1 VRRLM
6 LAGLLALGAARLD
19 AQTARAGGAGTQKID
34 SIVVLNE
41 DVFAREEEQLSAF
54 AKLANALH
62 VRTRAAT
69 IRRTLLVNQGDV
81 YDSAR
86 VVESE
91 RALRSLAVFRSV
103 ALDTAW
109 VRDKLYLLVVT
120 GDGWSTR
127 PEMSFTTAAGDATW
141 NVGLTEENF
150 LGTATEVG
158 LGYTHGVDRNALE
171 VAYRN
176 PHFLW
181 RRAILVLRYANLS
194 DGDRASWRVGMPFAQ
209 TSARFALETSGE
221 TSQGLVLQFREGQR
235 SDTLQRRVTRVAVRG
250 GIALSATSTS
260 YTRLWGIG
268 AIRREDYGEPN
279 TVLPRSTYVA
289 VGAGLDFARTRF
301 QILRHFNS
309 FARREDRDLSQVA
322 RVGLWLAPRAWGYES
337 GRAGIGP
344 EIFLQGSALWTR
356 GFGILRLAGHGVFAG
371 AGLDSGRT
379 SVSLT
384 LGSQNIPNQSLV
396 LHAEVAAA
404 KNPSPGDEFDFWFDR
419 SGPRLF
425 GAHAFTGTRF
435 VWVALE
441 DRIVL
446 NDDFYGVVGLGIA
459 PFFDWGG
466 VWFPED
472 GTRFGGNIGLAF
484 RLGPTRAIQGDPAEI
499 AFGWRFGDGW
509 RTDINGEEQGR
520 WALTIRRALR
530 F

>member
-1 VRRLM
+1 MRRLI
-6 LAGLLALGAARLD
+6 LAGLLAVSAGKLG
-19 AQTARAGGAGTQKID
+19 AQTAGAQKID

-41 DVFAREEEQLSAF
+41 DVFAREEEQLSVF

-69 IRRTLLVNQGDV
+69 IRRTLLVNQGDAF
-81 YDSAR
+81 DSAR

-91 RALRSLAVFRSV
+91 RALRNLSVFRSV

-127 PEMSFTTAAGDATW
+127 PEMNFTTTAGDATW
-141 NVGLTEENF
+141 TVGLTEENF

-176 PHFLW
+176 PHFLA
-181 RRAILVLRYANLS
+181 RRAILFLRYADLS
-194 DGDRASWRVGMPFAQ
+194 DGQRASWRVGMPFAQ
-209 TSARFALETSGE
+209 TSARFALETSGDAAE
-221 TSQGLVLQFREGQR
+221 GRVLLFRDGLR
-235 SDTLQRRVTRVAVRG
+235 DTILERRRVGVAVRG
-250 GIALSATSTS
+250 GIALKATSRS
-260 YTRLWGIG
+260 YTRLWGVT
-268 AIRREDYGEPN
+268 AFRREDIGD
-279 TVLPRSTYVA
+279 TLAILPRSTFFT

-322 RVGLWLAPRAWGYES
+322 RVGLWLAPEAWGYEP

-344 EIFLQGSALWTR
+344 EFFLQGSALWSR
-356 GFGILRLAGHGVFAG
+356 GFGILRIGGHGLFTS

-379 SVSLT
+379 SVSAT
-384 LGSQNIPNQSLV
+384 LGSQNIPSQSLV
-396 LHAEVAAA
+396 LHVELAAA
-404 KNPSPGDEFDFWFDR
+404 KNPAPGEEYDFWFDR

-435 VWVALE
+435 FWTTLE
-441 DRIVL
+441 DRIVID
-446 NDDFYGVVGLGIA
+446 DDFYGVVGVGVA
-459 PFFDWGG
+459 PFIDLGG
-466 VWFPED
+466 VWFED
-472 GTRFGGNIGLAF
+472 ETARIGGNIGIAL

-499 AFGWRFGDGW
+499 AFGWRFGEGW
-509 RTDINGEEQGR
+509 RYDINGQPQGR